1 MKKFFLIILSLCLL
15 ASSMLFSQTITLKT
29 FGVSPRQA
37 EADSMDIFERAYNS
51 LLNVGVETQMYL
63 QGMLDGASLSNPT
76 WTVTT
81 APDSSTA
88 EITTITIVDT
98 STQVAVFTPDV
109 IGTYVV
115 TFADGDNTASVTI
128 NAGTYLGIEDGN
140 CNLCHSD
147 KVAEWGETGHSTML
161 ERGLNGTL
169 SNHYGPNCISCHTTG
184 YDVNANN
191 NGFDDRP
198 FVFPSE
204 LVPGMYDSMK
214 TVYPE
219 AMKLANIQ
227 CESCHGPASAHFGNR
242 TDSKMVSSLDAQ
254 NCAWCHDEGTH
265 HYLPAKWRDSRH
277 ANPQHPYTRASCAPC
292 HNGAGFIKFVE
303 GGKVA
308 LTEDMPENQ
317 PISCAVCHDPHSHEN
332 EHQLRTVQVTLG
344 NGVEVIK
351 GGNGKLCMN
360 CHKSRRNAAEYT
372 GPNFKYSSHYGPH
385 HGPQADMLAA
395 TNVPTFG
402 KKLPS
407 SPHLSATENAC
418 VDCHM
423 AATTFDEA
431 GNPIDVGSH
440 TFWMSNPVTGEDN
453 VAVCQKCHGDIGSS
467 FDEKKYY
474 LNGVAD
480 LDGDGVEEGLMGEVD
495 GLMAE
500 LALMLP
506 PIDSSAVIVN
516 KPYIY
521 TETEAK
527 AAYNY
532 LFVHED
538 RSHGVHNPA
547 FAVSLLKVSIQA
559 LKNHAVNGDIVE
571 IKDVPND
578 QGKMVRIIWNKFVD
592 DGIAVDPIATYS
604 IKRFDDDST
613 AWTTVG
619 ELTADGSPRYALE
632 VPTLYDSTASGL
644 VLTKFKVV
652 AISKGGSVYESVPA
666 EGYSIDNLI
675 PAAPQGFLASFVG
688 NEVQL
693 TWEESQDIDFN
704 YYAVYRSVNAGFEI
718 SADNLIATTTG
729 TEFADNEIEMENK
742 YYYKVTAFDFSGNE
756 SEASDEASVMVTGV
770 NHKKDQSL
778 PTEFSL
784 AQNYPNPFNP
794 TTVIKFGVPRSEQIV
809 VNIYD
814 IRGVHVRTL
823 ANGKFSAGYHTLTW
837 DGRDQQGQVVS
848 AGAYLYRLES
858 RSMNISKKMIYLK

>member
-1 MKKFFLIILSLCLL
+1 
-15 ASSMLFSQTITLKT
+15 
-29 FGVSPRQA
+29 VSPRQA
-37 EADSMDIFERAYNS
+37 EADSTDIFEHAYNS

-63 QGMLDGASLSNPT
+63 QGKMEGASLSNPT
-76 WTVTT
+76 WTVKN
-81 APDSSTA
+81 APEGSTA
-88 EITTITIVDT
+88 EITTVTNVDT
-98 STQVAVFTPDV
+98 STQVSVFTPDV
-109 IGTYVV
+109 VGTYVV
-115 TFADGDNTASVTI
+115 EFADGDNAASVTI
-128 NAGTYLGIEDGN
+128 NAGTYLGIEDGK
-140 CNLCHSD
+140 CNLCHSG
-147 KVAEWGETGHSTML
+147 KYAEWQETGHSTML

-169 SNHYGPNCISCHTTG
+169 SSHYGPNCIKCHTVG

-214 TVYPE
+214 AVYPE

-227 CESCHGPASAHFGNR
+227 CESCHGPGSAHFGNR
-242 TDSKMVSSLDAQ
+242 SDSKMVSSLDAQ

-265 HYLPAKWRDSRH
+265 HYLPAKWRESRH
-277 ANPQHPYTRASCAPC
+277 ANQLHPYTRASCAPC
-292 HNGAGFIKFVE
+292 HNGAGFVKFVE

-308 LTEDMPENQ
+308 LTEDMPENV
-317 PISCAVCHDPHSHEN
+317 PISCAVCHDPHSDEN

-344 NGVEVIK
+344 NGVEVTK

-372 GPNFKYSSHYGPH
+372 GPNFRYSPYYGPH

-402 KKLPS
+402 KTLPS

-423 AATTFDEA
+423 ATTGFDEE
-431 GNPIDVGSH
+431 GNVIDVGSH
-440 TFWMSNPVTGEDN
+440 TFWMSNPVTGQDN

-480 LDGDGVEEGLMGEVD
+480 IDGDGVEEGLMGEVD
-495 GLMAE
+495 GLME
-500 LALMLP
+500 KLALMLP
-506 PIDSSAVIVN
+506 PVDSSAVIVN

-532 LFVHED
+532 LFVKED
-538 RSHGVHNPA
+538 RSHGIHNPA
-547 FAVSLLKVSIQA
+547 FAVSLLKVSMQA
-559 LKNHAVNGDIVE
+559 LKNHALNGDIVE

-578 QGKMVRIIWNKFVD
+578 QGKKVRIIWNKFVD
-592 DGIAVDPIATYS
+592 DGIAVDPIASYS
-604 IKRFDDDST
+604 VKRFDSDST
-613 AWTTVG
+613 VWTTVG
-619 ELTADGSPRYALE
+619 ELTADGSPRYALD
-632 VPTLYDSTASGL
+632 VPTLFDSTASGMVSTTL
-644 VLTKFKVV
+644 KVV
-652 AISKGGSVYESVPA
+652 AISRGGSRYESEPA
-666 EGYSIDNLI
+666 EGYSVDNLV
-675 PAAPQGFLASFVG
+675 PAAPVGFMAALVS

-693 TWEESQDIDFN
+693 SWEESQDKDFN
-704 YYAVYRSVNAGFEI
+704 YFAVYKSLNAGFEPNKT
-718 SADNLIATTTG
+718 NLVATLTG
-729 TEFADNEIEMENK
+729 TQFADTDIEMENK
-742 YYYKVTAFDFSGNE
+742 YYYKVSTFDFSGNE
-756 SEASDEASVMVTGV
+756 SAPSDEVSVLVTGV
-770 NHKKDQSL
+770 GSKKNQST

-794 TTVIKFGVPRSEQIV
+794 TTVIQFGVPQAEQVTVDIF
-809 VNIYD
+809 N

-837 DGRDQQGQVVS
+837 DGRDELGQVVS

-858 RSMNISKKMIYLK
+858 KSSTINKKMIFLK